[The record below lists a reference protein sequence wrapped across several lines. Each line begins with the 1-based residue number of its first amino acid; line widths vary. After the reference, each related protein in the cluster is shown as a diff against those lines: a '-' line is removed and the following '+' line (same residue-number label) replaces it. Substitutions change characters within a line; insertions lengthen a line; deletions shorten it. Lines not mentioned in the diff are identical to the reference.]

1 MIKISK
7 ASLFGSLL
15 IAALTIGW
23 SCKKTPQP
31 SPTPNPTTPA
41 DTITPVSP
49 NDTIVPTPDDTIT
62 PILDDT
68 LPPIPGRVAVFYI
81 RHVDAYDSISNTWGG
96 YMQIPTLDTIR
107 YLANHPGCDTIFLK
121 WYYPPAMCYGWTWHG
136 FVVSRDSLEKRFQI
150 SPKVR
155 GSKRPLGIFTK
166 QILPDD
172 ITNVFVLGM
181 RHCDSLWFANHDYRV
196 EVRP

>member
-7 ASLFGSLL
+7 ALLFGSLI
-15 IAALTIGW
+15 IAASMIGW

-31 SPTPNPTTPA
+31 SPTPNPTPA
-41 DTITPVSP
+41 DTITPISP
-49 NDTIVPTPDDTIT
+49 TDTICPTPVDTIT
-62 PILDDT
+62 PISGDSL
-68 LPPIPGRVAVFYI
+68 LPIPGGVAVFYI
-81 RHVDAYDSISNTWGG
+81 RYVDTGYDSISGLWGG
-96 YMQIPTLDTIR
+96 YIQVPTLDTIR
-107 YLANHPGCDTIFLK
+107 YLANHPGCDTIFIK
-121 WYYPPAMCYGWTWHG
+121 WYYSPAMTHGWTWGG
-136 FVVSRDSLEKRFQI
+136 FIAPRDSLEKRFQI

-155 GSKRPLGIFTK
+155 GSKKPLGIFTS